1 MRMLKVGLIV
11 LLLALQFKLWF
22 GDTGIYEQRRT
33 ENQIQDLL
41 VSNEQL
47 AAENKRIGDQI
58 EAIKQN
64 QEAIE
69 AKARAELGMIREG
82 ERFFHYK
89 ENARSSESVRQ

>member
-22 GDTGIYEQRRT
+22 GETGIYEQRKTQKR
-33 ENQIQDLL
+33 IQDLL
-41 VSNEQL
+41 ATNEKL
-47 AAENKRIGDQI
+47 TDENLHIQSEIDSLK
-58 EAIKQN
+58 EK

-69 AKARAELGMIREG
+69 AKARTELGMIREG

-89 ENARSSESVRQ
+89 SSNAV